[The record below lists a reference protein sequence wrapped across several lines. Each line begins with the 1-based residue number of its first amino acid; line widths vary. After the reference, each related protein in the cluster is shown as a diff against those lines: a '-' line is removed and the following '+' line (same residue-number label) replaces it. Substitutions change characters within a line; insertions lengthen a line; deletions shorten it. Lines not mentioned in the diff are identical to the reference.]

1 MLIVCKV
8 CTKIVQVLRYPG
20 HMQKHKEKSQL
31 KGKIKI
37 FVEERD
43 AQNTK
48 ILKLIEKE
56 VDKQDK

>member
-1 MLIVCKV
+1 
-8 CTKIVQVLRYPG
+8 
-20 HMQKHKEKSQL
+20 MQKHKEKSQL